1 MVSGPEERVSHAA
14 ALPSCCPS
22 IEITSPSPAC
32 PIPSLSDFPIAAT
45 SPGVGAS
52 SSKVMDCPLPLSQ
65 GLLRA
70 AVHAVKPDNLHFVAT
85 AKPPWVAPGYRVES
99 GSS

>member
-1 MVSGPEERVSHAA
+1 MVSGPEERVSQAA

-22 IEITSPSPAC
+22 VVITSPSPPC
-32 PIPSLSDFPIAAT
+32 PVYSLTDFPAAAT
-45 SPGVGAS
+45 SPGVRAR
-52 SSKVMDCPLPLSQ
+52 SSKVMNCPLPLSQ

-70 AVHAVKPDNLHFVAT
+70 AVQAVKPDNPHSAAT
-85 AKPPWVAPGYRVES
+85 AKPPWVAPGYQFEA